1 MKFGFEISRR
11 ALVPHDSNKSFHG
24 KAWVI
29 QCANGAEALVSYNTI
44 VAVKVGGRVYRC
56 WKTEDSEAKLSATT
70 LRHIAA
76 WCGLNKK
83 AYEALPE
90 DSGIACVA

>member
-1 MKFGFEISRR
+1 MKYGFEVSREELTPR
-11 ALVPHDSNKSFHG
+11 DNRKSFYR

-29 QCANGAEALVSYNTI
+29 QYANGAEALLSYETI
-44 VAVKVGGRVYRC
+44 VAVKVNGQIFRTWSG
-56 WKTEDSEAKLSATT
+56 WSATT
-70 LRHIAA
+70 GRHIAA

>member
-11 ALVPHDSNKSFHG
+11 ALVPHDSRKSFYG

-29 QCANGAEALVSYNTI
+29 RCANGAEALLSYNTI
-44 VAVKVGGRVYRC
+44 VAVKVNGQVFRTWSG
-56 WKTEDSEAKLSATT
+56 WSATT
-70 LRHIAA
+70 GRHIAA
-76 WCGLNKK
+76 FCGLNKA
-83 AYEALPE
+83 AYLALPE